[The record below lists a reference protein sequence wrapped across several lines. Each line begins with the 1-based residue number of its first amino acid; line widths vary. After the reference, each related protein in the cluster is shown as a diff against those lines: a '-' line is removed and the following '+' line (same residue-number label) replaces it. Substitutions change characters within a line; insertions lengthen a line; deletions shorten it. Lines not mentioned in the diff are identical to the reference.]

1 MPEFK
6 LMWTNTAK
14 LEQKKRLPYTGNST
28 TTHYR
33 KYGPKGKFIV
43 AAKETNSLTNFFKP
57 VKSLIEDELIIDLM
71 DNQNEQNE
79 PDAVTV
85 SDDNGVSANIN
96 NSDYWDIIEID
107 SLNQFNLINEDTVL
121 EKEGTD
127 DEMNNEVAS
136 EEESTVD
143 KTQSINDDDF
153 DLKLQKLERVISDNQ
168 KIQTVYNY
176 LRYRSIHEYFKYWKK
191 DGLTRIKASEKASKE
206 VYNKG
211 VYRSRVIRKL
221 GNYWLEYGSLPISL
235 QGCHQK
241 TKSFIDDKDVINCSL
256 AYIRTN
262 VGKTTSREYKEFVM
276 SKLFSQMGIMA
287 TYKSISIKTART
299 WLCKLGLSR
308 KKGIYFDEHEHEDVL
323 QY

>member
-1 MPEFK
+1 M
-6 LMWTNTAK
+6 
-14 LEQKKRLPYTGNST
+14 
-28 TTHYR
+28 
-33 KYGPKGKFIV
+33 

-57 VKSLIEDELIIDLM
+57 VKSLIEDELVIDLT

-85 SDDNGVSANIN
+85 SDDNGVSADMD
-96 NSDYWDIIEID
+96 NSDYWDVIEMD
-107 SLNQFNLINEDTVL
+107 SLNQFNLINEDAVL

-143 KTQSINDDDF
+143 ETQSINDDDF

-221 GNYWLEYGSLPISL
+221 GNYWLEYGSLPILL
-235 QGCHQK
+235 QSC
-241 TKSFIDDKDVINCSL
+241 L
-256 AYIRTN
+256 
-262 VGKTTSREYKEFVM
+262 
-276 SKLFSQMGIMA
+276 
-287 TYKSISIKTART
+287 
-299 WLCKLGLSR
+299 
-308 KKGIYFDEHEHEDVL
+308 
-323 QY
+323 